1 MYFLK
6 QKLLKVIPTNTHVYK
21 KLLDER
27 SLIFKGNIQHL
38 KRFLNFLKKEES
50 LLYVTKGWAF
60 VYIQDF
66 KLETNLKVA

>member
-38 KRFLNFLKKEES
+38 KRFLDFLKKKNHCYM
-50 LLYVTKGWAF
+50 LQKDGHLF
-60 VYIQDF
+60 IF
-66 KLETNLKVA
+66 KILN

>member
-21 KLLDER
+21 ELLDER

-38 KRFLNFLKKEES
+38 KRFLDFKKKRRITVIC
-50 LLYVTKGWAF
+50 YKKMGI
-60 VYIQDF
+60 VYI
-66 KLETNLKVA
+66 